1 MIDLFDVAGE
11 LQVFFIARNWKYCFI
26 GGLAL
31 QRWGEPRITQDID
44 CTLFTGFGNE
54 ISFIRDLSR
63 HYESRIENAEEFA
76 LANRVLL
83 LQSKSGIGI
92 DLALGG
98 LPFEKGVVERASD
111 FEFISGVILR
121 TCSSEDLVIL
131 KAFADRTRDWADIE
145 GILLRGGAALDWE
158 FIYSQLQ
165 PLCELKESP
174 EILVRLRDL
183 QHSELG

>member
-1 MIDLFDVAGE
+1 MIDLFDVARE
-11 LQVFFIARNWKYCFI
+11 LQDFFKSREWEFCFI

-31 QRWGEPRITQDID
+31 QRWGEPRVTQDID

-83 LQSKSGIGI
+83 LQSKSRIGI

-98 LPFEKGVVERASD
+98 LPYEKGVVERASD
-111 FEFISGVILR
+111 FEFIPGIILR
-121 TCSSEDLVIL
+121 TCSAEDLVIL

-145 GILLRGGAALDWE
+145 GIILRRGSQLDWE

-174 EILVRLRDL
+174 DILVRLRGL
-183 QHSELG
+183 QQSEL